1 MENNETNRQH
11 RNLRTILIEP
21 FKQIKLG
28 VYVIALTSTFI
39 FLMGLLFVNAFSE
52 QYQHVMEIFQ
62 VVDPKFKWQ
71 LVTNDIFK
79 TNVVR
84 MVVLLVVFVISLL
97 LVIFRVTNKYYG
109 PLVSI
114 ERFVDSIANGDYSQ
128 RLVLRRGDE
137 LQVVLL
143 CMPGSHQ
150 ALLHRRPLPRVAR
163 APLRLEHEFFRG
175 QPELALLASPA
186 NVVECNLPVYRSGGF
201 SASRRFACNSK

>member
-97 LVIFRVTNKYYG
+97 LVIFRVTHKYYG

-137 LQVVLL
+137 LQVVAKKLNQMAENL
-143 CMPGSHQ
+143 ESRHGSKKD
-150 ALLHRRPLPRVAR
+150 
-163 APLRLEHEFFRG
+163 E
-175 QPELALLASPA
+175 
-186 NVVECNLPVYRSGGF
+186 
-201 SASRRFACNSK
+201 SKIS